1 MTSLVL
7 LHDPE
12 ERVPREIDAE
22 LARHVR
28 LERSGEHAPL
38 DTERYDLVL
47 VMESRAAEVPTTRG
61 TPRVLVLTE
70 RPSLLG
76 VIGAIRAGATDVVSI
91 TDTSTVVDTV
101 RSALASSSL
110 ELEISRLK
118 NEVPVPPLLPELLGE
133 SKVMQRLRSR
143 IERVATSDAT
153 ALVSGPSG
161 SGKDVVARALHR
173 LGPRASGPF
182 VAVACGAVPRH
193 LVESEFF
200 GYARGAFTGAAQEH
214 TGLLARASGGTL
226 FLDEV
231 AEMSLE
237 LQAKLL
243 RAVQER
249 RIRPLGQSQEVP
261 FNARIIAATT
271 RDLEQEVRSGRF
283 REDLY
288 FRLNVVTVRTPALAT
303 RERDVLLLAQHF
315 IRRAPAAEHPRRGMT
330 PAAAHALLSYA
341 WPGNVR
347 ELENCIVAALAA
359 TRTDHITELDLPA
372 HLKRVERTPRDHGE
386 LSPLDDVER
395 AHILKTLRSVDG
407 NRALASRILRLD
419 RKTLHRK
426 LKRYSHD
433 GLIAQENDAK
443 GYRSPR
449 ASRVL

>member
-7 LHDPE
+7 LHDPD
-12 ERVPREIDAE
+12 ERVPRDIDAE
-22 LARHVR
+22 LARHVK
-28 LERSGEHAPL
+28 LERSTPSSPIDA
-38 DTERYDLVL
+38 ERYQLVL
-47 VMESRAAEVPTTRG
+47 VTEARAGDIDPQRG
-61 TPRVLVLTE
+61 APRVVVLTE
-70 RPSLLG
+70 RPSLTD
-76 VIGAIRAGATDVVSI
+76 VVGAIRAGAMDVVSLGE
-91 TDTSTVVDTV
+91 TSTVVDAV
-101 RSALASSSL
+101 RSALSASSL
-110 ELEISRLK
+110 EVELARLK
-118 NEVPVPPLLPELLGE
+118 ESLPVPSLLPELLGE
-133 SKVMQRLRSR
+133 SKAMQRLRTR
-143 IERVATSDAT
+143 IERVASSDAT
-153 ALVSGPSG
+153 ALISGPSG
-161 SGKDVVARALHR
+161 SGKDLVARALHR
-173 LGPRASGPF
+173 LGPRRGGPF

-231 AEMSLE
+231 GEMSLE

-243 RAVQER
+243 RALQER
-249 RIRPLGQSQEVP
+249 RIRPLGQSAEVP
-261 FNARIIAATT
+261 FDARIIAATS
-271 RDLEQEVRSGRF
+271 RDLEQEVRGGRF

-303 RERDVLLLAQHF
+303 RERDVLILAQHF
-315 IRRAPAAEHPRRGMT
+315 IQRASEEAHPRRGLT
-330 PAAAHALLSYA
+330 PAAAHALLSYG

-372 HLKRVERTPRDHGE
+372 HLHRVERTARDHVE

-426 LKRYSHD
+426 LKRYSNE
-433 GLIAQENDAK
+433 GVIAPQNGAK
-443 GYRSPR
+443 D
-449 ASRVL
+449 

>member
-1 MTSLVL
+1 MTSMVL

-12 ERVPREIDAE
+12 ERVPRALDAE

-28 LERSGEHAPL
+28 VERSVEHASL
-38 DTERYDLVL
+38 DPQRYELVL
-47 VMESRAAEVPTTRG
+47 VTESRAADVATARGVP
-61 TPRVLVLTE
+61 PVLVLTE
-70 RPSLLG
+70 RPSLLE
-76 VIGAIRAGATDVVSI
+76 VIGAMRAGAMDVVSMA
-91 TDTSTVVDTV
+91 DTSTVVDAV
-101 RSALASSSL
+101 RSALSSSSL
-110 ELEISRLK
+110 ETELARLK
-118 NEVPVPPLLPELLGE
+118 EELPVPPLLPELLGE
-133 SKVMQRLRSR
+133 SKAMQRLRAR
-143 IERVATSDAT
+143 IERVAGSDAT

-161 SGKDVVARALHR
+161 TGKDLVARALHR
-173 LGPRASGPF
+173 LGPRRSGPF

-200 GYARGAFTGAAQEH
+200 GYARGAFTGAAHEH

-231 AEMSLE
+231 GEMSLE

-249 RIRPLGQSQEVP
+249 RIRPLGQAQEVP
-261 FNARIIAATT
+261 FDARIIAATS

-303 RERDVLLLAQHF
+303 RERDVLILAQHF
-315 IRRAPAAEHPRRGMT
+315 IQRASEDDHPRRGMT
-330 PAAAHALLSYA
+330 PAAAHALLCYA

-347 ELENCIVAALAA
+347 ELENCIVASLAA
-359 TRTDHITELDLPA
+359 TRTDHVTELDLPA
-372 HLKRVERTPRDHGE
+372 HVQRVERTARDHVE

-426 LKRYSHD
+426 LKRYSHE
-433 GLIAQENDAK
+433 GLIAPENDTK
-443 GYRSPR
+443 S
-449 ASRVL
+449 